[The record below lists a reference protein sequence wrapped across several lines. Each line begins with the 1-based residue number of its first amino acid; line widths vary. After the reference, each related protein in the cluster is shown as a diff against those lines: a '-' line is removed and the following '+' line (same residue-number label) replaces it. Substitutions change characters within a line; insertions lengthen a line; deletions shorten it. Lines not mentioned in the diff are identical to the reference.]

1 MTLALSR
8 NTNCNF
14 YIFQNFSK
22 SLQNWEKIEKLGVTL
37 DFKAPLLEFED
48 RRHSLL
54 SEFHA
59 LMMYQTVHF
68 KAKCKE
74 RLAKCRL
81 KKFYALNF
89 FSRQKWRSLS
99 PSFVDEFFGEFLKGA
114 TRCGFL
120 NRPPLTQISLKVA
133 DEKV

>member
-1 MTLALSR
+1 MELER
-8 NTNCNF
+8 NW
-14 YIFQNFSK
+14 K
-22 SLQNWEKIEKLGVTL
+22 NWKEIRKVGKKIEKLEVTL

-74 RLAKCRL
+74 RLAECRL

-99 PSFVDEFFGEFLKGA
+99 PSFVDEFFGKFLKGA
-114 TRCGFL
+114 TRCGFHL
-120 NRPPLTQISLKVA
+120 IGLQ
-133 DEKV
+133 

>member
-1 MTLALSR
+1 MPCRGTQTVTFIYFKIS
-8 NTNCNF
+8 
-14 YIFQNFSK
+14 QNPYK
-22 SLQNWEKIEKLGVTL
+22 IGKKIEKLGVTL

-114 TRCGFL
+114 TRCGFHL
-120 NRPPLTQISLKVA
+120 IGLH
-133 DEKV
+133 